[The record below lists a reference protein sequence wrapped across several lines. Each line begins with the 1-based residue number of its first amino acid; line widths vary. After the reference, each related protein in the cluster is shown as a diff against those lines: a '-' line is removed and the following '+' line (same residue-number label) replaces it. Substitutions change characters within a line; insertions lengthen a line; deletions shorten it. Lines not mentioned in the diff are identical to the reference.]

1 MIHFLLLLYK
11 RSSLTIT
18 QTAASS
24 LWRLH
29 RAVVSSVSSASCSE
43 KSLGFVVT
51 SLNAFIKK
59 KVQLAVNG
67 VLPMI

>member
-29 RAVVSSVSSASCSE
+29 RAVVSSASCSE